1 LVVKKPERVEKWG
14 EKTAAGVVGAWI
26 GFLSGCFVATNFSL
40 PDEFKHMVVPI
51 STSGGTGAAVLIVI
65 QMDKRKKRMDEERK
79 KIENHQRLEEVRV
92 SRTILLDT
100 LDKHPELGPLLLQPI
115 KDNFQTETILLRA
128 DSTGAVQVLPLS
140 NDLPSNLQQNI
151 LPPAPD
157 TENPT

>member
-1 LVVKKPERVEKWG
+1 
-14 EKTAAGVVGAWI
+14 
-26 GFLSGCFVATNFSL
+26 
-40 PDEFKHMVVPI
+40 MVVPI